1 MNHTGEGKDPVV
13 ATGPS
18 PDIVVHLSSEY
29 WPYARSGGLGEAVR
43 GIALHQVKAGYP
55 TAVFVPLYRG
65 IRGRF
70 ELERCGEPFEVD
82 VGWRK
87 HQIQIWRH
95 VQPQPSPC
103 TWFVGCDELFD
114 RGGLYGD
121 EYGEFGDNPLRFAV
135 YSRAALAWLP
145 QLSDTPPTLH
155 IHDWHASVAAVQLR
169 ALLQDDPWYRQ
180 VPVVVTVHNGGYQ
193 GWYHAGLIHDLG
205 LPEWLN
211 DDRFMRWKGNAN
223 LLRGG
228 LAFADMVTTV
238 SPNHA
243 LELKTDMGGA
253 GLDPVYREMGNSL
266 VGILNGIDYEVWN
279 PETDPE
285 ILENYDSTTLHLRAA
300 NKARLQRHLG
310 LDLDPDAPLFSMTA
324 RLAHQKGFDIIL
336 PSGVIGAEGTQW
348 AFLGEGEER
357 YARALGE
364 LAAAH
369 PGRVAATFT
378 FEERREHHLLGAAD
392 FLLMPS
398 LYEPCGLTQMRSQRY
413 GSLPV
418 ARRVGGLADT
428 IVEGETGI
436 LFDEYTPESFADAI
450 HRARALYAD
459 RERMNAAIKT
469 AMHRDFSWENSV
481 IRYRSVYDQAHR
493 NRSAAIGG

>member
-1 MNHTGEGKDPVV
+1 MNQTGEGKDP
-13 ATGPS
+13 AHPAGPG
-18 PDIVVHLSSEY
+18 PDLVVHLTSEY

-43 GIALHQVKAGYP
+43 GIAAHQVKAGYP
-55 TAVFVPLYRG
+55 TAVFVPLYQG
-65 IRGRF
+65 IRERF
-70 ELERCGEPFEVD
+70 EIEPCGDTFEVD
-82 VGWRK
+82 VGWWK
-87 HQIQIWRH
+87 HPVRIWRH
-95 VQPQPSPC
+95 VQSDANPQ
-103 TWFVGCDELFD
+103 TYFVEND
-114 RGGLYGD
+114 GLYGRNGLYAD
-121 EYGEFGDNPLRFAV
+121 QFGEYGDNPLRFAV
-135 YSRAALAWLP
+135 YARASLEWLRH
-145 QLSDTPPTLH
+145 LSDEPPILH

-169 ALLQDDPWYRQ
+169 AFLGDDPWYRR

-243 LELKTDMGGA
+243 EELKTDMGGA
-253 GLDPVYREMGNSL
+253 GLDPVYREMGSSL
-266 VGILNGIDYEVWN
+266 VGILNGIDYDVWN
-279 PETDPE
+279 PETDAE

-300 NKARLQRHLG
+300 NKVRLQRHLG
-310 LDLDPDAPLFSMTA
+310 LDQDPDVPLFSMTA
-324 RLAHQKGFDIIL
+324 RLASQKGFDIIL
-336 PSGVIGAEGTQW
+336 PSGVIGMEGTQW

-357 YARALGE
+357 YVDALRS
-364 LAAAH
+364 LTVAN

-450 HRARALYAD
+450 RRAVALYGD
-459 RERMNAAIKT
+459 PERMNAAIQT

-481 IRYRSVYDQAHR
+481 IRYRSVYDQARR